1 MLSLLLSTPGF
12 YIYVAFLVVVL
23 LAALWVEKPQRLRCT
38 RGPRLAARRSRV
50 PRHPK
55 KTRPRRFRSR
65 HSVAPTS
72 RRLPF

>member
-50 PRHPK
+50 AEVRAAA
-55 KTRPRRFRSR
+55 RSE
-65 HSVAPTS
+65 S
-72 RRLPF
+72 RGG